1 MVLKSDYERDY
12 YYDIDAYL
20 IANYPTMNMDT
31 RRSVCH
37 LALQSIDPESIEDMI
52 DMCVAE
58 YALTKL
64 QLLKAVDEDEE
75 EFEEEEEE

>member
-1 MVLKSDYERDY
+1 MVLKTDYERDY

-31 RRSVCH
+31 RRSVCY
-37 LALQSIDPESIEDMI
+37 LALQTIDPEPIEDMI
-52 DMCVAE
+52 DACVAE

-64 QLLKAVDEDEE
+64 KLLKAVEDEE
-75 EFEEEEEE
+75 DSKEEEEE